1 MTTIVPS
8 KSPNPLRPLSLVISD
23 GDDNPVHFA
32 IDTSGHRAQ
41 INVDRTALLDAVR
54 SEFGVLIIDKAD
66 LPEVE
71 ERSHYLFAGTTEVM
85 GDLSPALLREKGL
98 SYLALA
104 EHVEAHPP
112 VDEQQ
117 VEALV
122 TLLNETSDGH
132 AQSAPNIARRLIATG
147 KVTVQS

>member
-1 MTTIVPS
+1 MTTIIPS

-23 GDDNPVHFA
+23 GDDNPVHFS
-32 IDTSGHRAQ
+32 IDLGPDSAQ

-54 SEFGVLIIDKAD
+54 SELGVLIIDASQEPLAQWEKELLVTTDDENLTAENAD
-66 LPEVE
+66 
-71 ERSHYLFAGTTEVM
+71 
-85 GDLSPALLREKGL
+85 
-98 SYLALA
+98 ALA
-104 EHVEAHPP
+104 VYYAGLATEKRKSPP

-117 VEALV
+117 VEALEA
-122 TLLNETSDGH
+122 LLNETSDGH

>member
-1 MTTIVPS
+1 MVTKIKGQGLGSSKTLMLSPS
-8 KSPNPLRPLSLVISD
+8 PI
-23 GDDNPVHFA
+23 
-32 IDTSGHRAQ
+32 TSGGLRLRVGRDVFVQSIH
-41 INVDRTALLDAVR
+41 VDRSDFLDAVR
-54 SEFGVLIIDKAD
+54 SELGVLIIDKAD

-122 TLLNETSDGH
+122 TLLGEHDVYRSQD
-132 AQSAPNIARRLIATG
+132 ASIIARTLIRTG
-147 KVTVQS
+147 KVTVQP